1 MLVGLVRI
9 FVILTK
15 TAGSKVRSVSMET
28 GPTKVKPYDF
38 SITPPS
44 LKFLGPTTPSQ

>member
-28 GPTKVKPYDF
+28 GRTKVKPYDF